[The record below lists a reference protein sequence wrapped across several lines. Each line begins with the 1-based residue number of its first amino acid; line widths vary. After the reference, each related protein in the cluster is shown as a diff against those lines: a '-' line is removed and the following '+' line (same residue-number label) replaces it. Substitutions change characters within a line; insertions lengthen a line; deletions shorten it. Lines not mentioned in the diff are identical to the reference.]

1 VVVFKPGFGVATP
14 WAYARRASQAP
25 GSYLPAGEAEARL
38 AAWMGGSG
46 AAEELLFN
54 NMEPTAFEKFVA
66 LPTWL
71 KQLRERFGLDGRMS
85 GSGSACFALL
95 PDGVEGLAIGA
106 AVRAAWGPTSFV
118 AEAKLT

>member
-1 VVVFKPGFGVATP
+1 MVVFKPGFGVATP
-14 WAYARRASQAP
+14 WAYARMASQAP

-54 NMEPTAFEKFVA
+54 NMAPAVFEKFLA

-71 KQLRERFGLDGRMS
+71 KQLREGFGLDGRMS

-106 AVRAAWGPTSFV
+106 AVRAAWGPSCFV
-118 AEAKLT
+118 AEAKLA